1 MKALRFSP
9 VAAGAA
15 YAARRTVGQRAIRE
29 RFRDVHAANLVGAME
44 VGKRS
49 RHAQHAVITARREP
63 HGIGGLAQ
71 Q

>member
-1 MKALRFSP
+1 
-9 VAAGAA
+9 
-15 YAARRTVGQRAIRE
+15 
-29 RFRDVHAANLVGAME
+29 VHAANLVGAME